1 MIHRNRRFQL
11 AAGLFTMFGFASA
24 GLAQTFNGSVINTG
38 GNSLIPSTGTGGCA
52 VAPQTSGGT
61 LFDATVAGISAA
73 QGAPSVLL
81 NFTHTFG
88 ADIDMYL
95 RAPNG
100 QLLELSTDNGGA
112 GDNFTNTVFV
122 DGAAQSITAGTSPF
136 TGNFRPEGTLTV
148 NNCGLTITP
157 TVSTLAGFT
166 AGQNGTWQLVILD
179 DAGSDVG
186 AMLNWSLTFP
196 PVSNAD
202 LAVVLSDSP
211 DPVTAGNNLSYTA
224 QLTNTGPSDATNASV
239 ALPVPAGT
247 TFVSASA
254 DGGGTCT
261 NVSPITCTW
270 AGITANGAVRIAT
283 IVVAV
288 PANAVNGSLINAAV
302 TATSNTPD
310 ADPADNFSSAGS
322 GVITVADLSMA
333 LTDMPDPVTAGSQL
347 TYSAALTNAGPSDAQ
362 NARFSVNIPAGTSF
376 VSATPVGG
384 SCSGTTTVT
393 CTWPGATVPTTSRS
407 ATIVVSVPAAT
418 ADGSSLLASSTA
430 TSDTSDTASGNNNFD
445 ATTTVTAAADLAIT
459 LSDSPDPVF
468 AGNQLTY
475 VAILSNGGLSD
486 AQGATITLPLPA
498 GTSPFSASASVG
510 GSCAIGG
517 TVVCTWAGATAP
529 GTMRT
534 ATIVVTVN
542 SSQTAN
548 LSATATASSSTNDP
562 AGGNNSATE
571 VTVVQAQADLSI
583 TLTDAPDP
591 VVAGTN
597 LTYTATVS
605 NAGPSDATAVVVN
618 LPTPTGTS
626 FVSGTVSGGGS
637 CAAGISCS
645 ITGNMLPG
653 TARTVSIVV
662 TVNSSQTANLSAT
675 ATASSSTNDPAG
687 GNNSATEVTVVQAQA
702 DLSITLTDAPDPVVA
717 GTNLTYTATVS
728 NAGPSDATAVV
739 VNLPTP
745 TGTSFVSGTVSGG
758 GSCAAG
764 ISCSITGN
772 MLPGTA
778 RTVSITVLVGAAV
791 LDGTV
796 INATA
801 TVTASSPDPIGG
813 NNSFSTSTT
822 VIARADLLIGLT
834 SSVPQVLINVPV
846 SFTAT
851 SQNLGP
857 SNAQNVSI
865 TLTLTPDFRYTSLV
879 ASGATCTTPQIGT
892 TGAIVCTWAGA
903 TAPGVTR
910 TLTVV
915 AFSNNLGTTAVNAS
929 TTSPTTDPVPNNNAT
944 GLTVVVGFP
953 FNGIPTLS
961 QYGLMLLGLLIGLM
975 GFVAVRRQS

>member
-24 GLAQTFNGSVINTG
+24 GLAQTFNGSAINTA

-52 VAPQTSGGT
+52 VAPQTFGGT
-61 LFDATVAGISAA
+61 LFDATVAGVSAA
-73 QGAPSVLL
+73 QGSPSVLL

-88 ADIDMYL
+88 EDIDMYL

-122 DGAAQSITAGTSPF
+122 DSAAQSITAGTSPF

-270 AGITANGAVRIAT
+270 AGITVNGAVRIAT

-571 VTVVQAQADLSI
+571 VTVVQ
-583 TLTDAPDP
+583 
-591 VVAGTN
+591 V
-597 LTYTATVS
+597 
-605 NAGPSDATAVVVN
+605 
-618 LPTPTGTS
+618 
-626 FVSGTVSGGGS
+626 
-637 CAAGISCS
+637 
-645 ITGNMLPG
+645 
-653 TARTVSIVV
+653 
-662 TVNSSQTANLSAT
+662 
-675 ATASSSTNDPAG
+675 
-687 GNNSATEVTVVQAQA
+687 QA

-929 TTSPTTDPVPNNNAT
+929 STSPTTDPVPNNNAT

>member
-24 GLAQTFNGSVINTG
+24 GLAQTFNGSAINTA

-52 VAPQTSGGT
+52 VAPQTFGGT
-61 LFDATVAGISAA
+61 LFDATVAGVSAA

-88 ADIDMYL
+88 EDIDMYL

-122 DGAAQSITAGTSPF
+122 DSAAQSITAGTSPF

-179 DAGSDVG
+179 DAGGDVG

-571 VTVVQAQADLSI
+571 VTVVQ
-583 TLTDAPDP
+583 
-591 VVAGTN
+591 V
-597 LTYTATVS
+597 
-605 NAGPSDATAVVVN
+605 
-618 LPTPTGTS
+618 
-626 FVSGTVSGGGS
+626 
-637 CAAGISCS
+637 
-645 ITGNMLPG
+645 
-653 TARTVSIVV
+653 
-662 TVNSSQTANLSAT
+662 
-675 ATASSSTNDPAG
+675 
-687 GNNSATEVTVVQAQA
+687 QA

-892 TGAIVCTWAGA
+892 TGSIVCTWAGA

>member
-24 GLAQTFNGSVINTG
+24 GMAQTFNGSVINTA
-38 GNSLIPSTGTGGCA
+38 GNSLIPSTGAGGCA
-52 VAPQTSGGT
+52 VAPQTFGGT
-61 LFDATVAGISAA
+61 LFDATVAGVSAA

-148 NNCGLTITP
+148 NNCGGTTTP

-376 VSATPVGG
+376 VSAMPVGG

-445 ATTTVTAAADLAIT
+445 AATTVTAAADLAIT

-534 ATIVVTVN
+534 AT
-542 SSQTAN
+542 
-548 LSATATASSSTNDP
+548 
-562 AGGNNSATE
+562 
-571 VTVVQAQADLSI
+571 
-583 TLTDAPDP
+583 
-591 VVAGTN
+591 
-597 LTYTATVS
+597 
-605 NAGPSDATAVVVN
+605 
-618 LPTPTGTS
+618 
-626 FVSGTVSGGGS
+626 
-637 CAAGISCS
+637 
-645 ITGNMLPG
+645 
-653 TARTVSIVV
+653 IVV

-929 TTSPTTDPVPNNNAT
+929 STSPTTDPVPNNNAT

>member
-24 GLAQTFNGSVINTG
+24 GLAQTFNGSAINTA

-52 VAPQTSGGT
+52 VAPQTFGGT
-61 LFDATVAGISAA
+61 LFDATVAGVSAA

-88 ADIDMYL
+88 EDIDMYL

-122 DGAAQSITAGTSPF
+122 DSAAQSITAGTSPF

-224 QLTNTGPSDATNASV
+224 QLTNTGPTDATNASV

-571 VTVVQAQADLSI
+571 VTVVQ
-583 TLTDAPDP
+583 
-591 VVAGTN
+591 V
-597 LTYTATVS
+597 
-605 NAGPSDATAVVVN
+605 
-618 LPTPTGTS
+618 
-626 FVSGTVSGGGS
+626 
-637 CAAGISCS
+637 
-645 ITGNMLPG
+645 
-653 TARTVSIVV
+653 
-662 TVNSSQTANLSAT
+662 
-675 ATASSSTNDPAG
+675 
-687 GNNSATEVTVVQAQA
+687 QA

>member
-1 MIHRNRRFQL
+1 MIAWGPCAALAEPRQRKVAVEAIRQGKSLAIEIRQTSIENLVVLDTRCRTSRWRCCAAAQLVRESAFIACRLNHKNALTGPHVRSDSMIHRNRRFQL

-24 GLAQTFNGSVINTG
+24 GLAQTFNGSAINTA

-52 VAPQTSGGT
+52 VAPQTFGGT
-61 LFDATVAGISAA
+61 LFDATVAGVSAA

-88 ADIDMYL
+88 EDIDMYL

-122 DGAAQSITAGTSPF
+122 DSAAQSITAGTSPF

-179 DAGSDVG
+179 DAGGDVG

-445 ATTTVTAAADLAIT
+445 AATTVTAAADLAIT

-571 VTVVQAQADLSI
+571 VTVVQ
-583 TLTDAPDP
+583 
-591 VVAGTN
+591 V
-597 LTYTATVS
+597 
-605 NAGPSDATAVVVN
+605 
-618 LPTPTGTS
+618 
-626 FVSGTVSGGGS
+626 
-637 CAAGISCS
+637 
-645 ITGNMLPG
+645 
-653 TARTVSIVV
+653 
-662 TVNSSQTANLSAT
+662 
-675 ATASSSTNDPAG
+675 
-687 GNNSATEVTVVQAQA
+687 QA

-929 TTSPTTDPVPNNNAT
+929 STSPTTDPVPNNNAT

>member
-24 GLAQTFNGSVINTG
+24 GLAQTFNGSAINTA

-52 VAPQTSGGT
+52 VAPQTFGGT
-61 LFDATVAGISAA
+61 LFDATVAGVSAA

-88 ADIDMYL
+88 EDIDMYL

-100 QLLELSTDNGGA
+100 QLLELSTDNGSS

-122 DGAAQSITAGTSPF
+122 DSAAQSITAGTSPF

-224 QLTNTGPSDATNASV
+224 QLTNTGPTDATNASV

-270 AGITANGAVRIAT
+270 AGITVNGAVRIAT

-571 VTVVQAQADLSI
+571 VTVVQ
-583 TLTDAPDP
+583 
-591 VVAGTN
+591 V
-597 LTYTATVS
+597 
-605 NAGPSDATAVVVN
+605 
-618 LPTPTGTS
+618 
-626 FVSGTVSGGGS
+626 
-637 CAAGISCS
+637 
-645 ITGNMLPG
+645 
-653 TARTVSIVV
+653 
-662 TVNSSQTANLSAT
+662 
-675 ATASSSTNDPAG
+675 
-687 GNNSATEVTVVQAQA
+687 QA

-929 TTSPTTDPVPNNNAT
+929 STSPTTDPVPNNNAT